1 MPGWLMSTDK
11 AIANPVR
18 LKQECFSYG
27 NFDYRICSLL
37 DNNQYDQNDH
47 ESQRLGISSA
57 TWPLFGLVW
66 PSSRVL
72 VNQVIAMQMKGRRV
86 LEIGCG
92 IGLASIV
99 LHRMGADITAS
110 DYHPQVLPF
119 LQRNI
124 DQNSLSPIKFQTGN
138 WEADNPLLGQFDL
151 IIGSDVLYE
160 PAHIDKVSQFISRH
174 SSDSVE
180 VLIVDPGRRNRS
192 KFTTAMRSLGFD
204 YRYEKFDELIADSRN
219 CKGWILHFQRGLT
232 IPAPW
237 QN

>member
-11 AIANPVR
+11 VTLNPVR

-37 DNNQYDQNDH
+37 DHNQFDENDH
-47 ESQRLGISSA
+47 ESERLGISSA

-66 PSSRVL
+66 PSARVL
-72 VNQVIAMQMKGRRV
+72 VSQIIAMQINGRRV

-99 LHRMGADITAS
+99 LHRMGTDITAS

-124 DQNSLSPIKFQTGN
+124 SQNSLAPIKFQTGN
-138 WEADNPLLGQFDL
+138 WEADNPLLGQFDI

-160 PAHIDKVSQFISRH
+160 PAHIDHVSRFISQH
-174 SSDSVE
+174 SSDNVE
-180 VLIVDPGRRNRS
+180 VLIVDPGRRNRP
-192 KFTTAMRSLGFD
+192 KFIAAMRSLGFD
-204 YRYEKFDELIADSRN
+204 YRYEKFNELMANDLSCR
-219 CKGWILHFQRGLT
+219 GWILHFKRGYPYT
-232 IPAPW
+232 
-237 QN
+237 